1 MARAATWTISL
12 SSGCGAA
19 SNTRRSTST
28 RMPASPKRRPASAPG
43 SASITRSASTRA
55 CAIAR
60 RAKSTKQ
67 NADGYMDDRLRR
79 PAAPSPTSPPAQPPT
94 TGLMLTRGTAEA
106 MPSPSRRARSE
117 PIPKSAGL
125 HLRRRLRLSHDR
137 GPPQLTEVIDCPTR
151 FGRRHEH
158 LEIGT
163 GYFDLLQDGFALVG
177 TG

>member
-1 MARAATWTISL
+1 AGIGSW
-12 SSGCGAA
+12 
-19 SNTRRSTST
+19 
-28 RMPASPKRRPASAPG
+28 

-55 CAIAR
+55 YAIAR

-67 NADGYMDDRLRR
+67 NAGGYVDDRLRR

-106 MPSPSRRARSE
+106 MPSLSRRARSE

-137 GPPQLTEVIDCPTR
+137 GPAHTSQIRRQPHTKTGRQNSLRPPRILGGDRLLNNHSRRVTR
-151 FGRRHEH
+151 A
-158 LEIGT
+158 I
-163 GYFDLLQDGFALVG
+163 
-177 TG
+177 